1 MDTTTQG
8 NEQITPLPTI
18 TLSIEDEWA
27 WPLPPFARPGTMSA
41 MPAGALPCRIES
53 AGGVTFEGELVEFDA
68 ARERMRVRVGRDGDA
83 LWLPFSR
90 TRRLTVLKPWS
101 PARPAPGA
109 PQERM
114 PAAAQERDY
123 TAALS
128 SGGHLAGRTLGHVR
142 QRCGWFLFAPA
153 DGGHA
158 VLRQFVPAAT
168 CTQVTYGKS
177 AEELACERW
186 VATPEQLLAAVQ
198 AQQKAAIRPLGESLR
213 ELGLVTQHE
222 LERAVRAQSQ
232 GDHDQPLG
240 EALVSAG
247 LITSADLQTA
257 LAHKMGYPIVDLQRF
272 PVDPAAVRRL
282 SSAVMQEHRALPLMQ
297 DGHRLIVA
305 VDSLGSVATLKA
317 LQSMAGLDVVPVIAP
332 RGRLSM
338 ALAAHLKTRD
348 VWAANITAA

>member
-1 MDTTTQG
+1 MDAT
-8 NEQITPLPTI
+8 EHDTPLPII
-18 TLSIEDEWA
+18 TLSLEDEWS
-27 WPLPPFARPGTMSA
+27 WPLPPFARPGTMAA
-41 MPAGALPCRIES
+41 MPVGAVPCRVES

-90 TRRLTVLKPWS
+90 MRRLTVLQPWS
-101 PARPAPGA
+101 PARPALGV
-109 PQERM
+109 PQERL

-128 SGGHLAGRTLGHVR
+128 SGGHLSGRTLGHLR

-158 VLRQFVPAAT
+158 VLRQFVPTAT
-168 CTQVTYGKS
+168 CTQITYGKS

-186 VATPEQLLAAVQ
+186 VSTHEQLLAAVQ
-198 AQQKAAIRPLGESLR
+198 AQSQATIRPLGESLR
-213 ELGLVTQHE
+213 DLGLVTQQE
-222 LERAVRAQSQ
+222 LDRAVRAQSQ
-232 GDHDQPLG
+232 GEHGRPLG
-240 EALVSAG
+240 ETLVSAG
-247 LITSADLQTA
+247 VITSADLQTA
-257 LAHKMGYPIVDLQRF
+257 LAYKMGYPVVDLQRF

-282 SSAVMQEHRALPLMQ
+282 SFAVMHEHRALPLMQ
-297 DGHRLIVA
+297 DGQRLFVA

-332 RGRLSM
+332 RGRLSV
-338 ALAAHLKTRD
+338 ALAAHVKTRD
-348 VWAANITAA
+348 VWATNISAV